1 MNGSGAT
8 VITKARS
15 ERRAVAATAF
25 ARVLRAARHKAGLSQ
40 EELAF
45 RAGLDRTY
53 PSLLERGLRQ
63 PTVAVAFVLAEAL
76 NLGPAELVICTAIEM
91 RRPS

>member
-1 MNGSGAT
+1 MNIPSQRR
-8 VITKARS
+8 VARAFGNVLVS
-15 ERRAVAATAF
+15 CRRTA
-25 ARVLRAARHKAGLSQ
+25 KISQ

-63 PTVAVAFVLAEAL
+63 PTIGKFMAIGYAL
-76 NLGPAELVICTAIEM
+76 NVD
-91 RRPS
+91 PSTLMMMTLIKVWEDRS

>member
-1 MNGSGAT
+1 MNIPSQ
-8 VITKARS
+8 RQ
-15 ERRAVAATAF
+15 VAWAFGKVLVSCRHTA
-25 ARVLRAARHKAGLSQ
+25 KISQ

-63 PTVAVAFVLAEAL
+63 PTIGRFMAIAYAL
-76 NLGPAELVICTAIEM
+76 KID
-91 RRPS
+91 PSTLMIMTLIKEWEGRS